1 VKLIYR
7 HFPFLGQESLMAAH
21 ASECASDQ
29 GMFLKYREGLYLS
42 WDKQEGSLYA
52 PTHLSAVAENLDM
65 DTNEFN
71 ECNYHQIHLNKIKS
85 MYDEAHQLG
94 VNSTPTTIIQGEL
107 ISGLGSYEYY
117 SEIIDSKLRDQLQ

>member
-1 VKLIYR
+1 
-7 HFPFLGQESLMAAH
+7 
-21 ASECASDQ
+21 
-29 GMFLKYREGLYLS
+29 
-42 WDKQEGSLYA
+42 
-52 PTHLSAVAENLDM
+52 
-65 DTNEFN
+65 
-71 ECNYHQIHLNKIKS
+71 

>member
-1 VKLIYR
+1 
-7 HFPFLGQESLMAAH
+7 MAAH

-52 PTHLSAVAENLDM
+52 PAHLSAIAENLDM

-107 ISGLGSYEYY
+107 ISGLATYEFY